1 MDNIMPIQELLR
13 LAVERGA
20 SDLHL
25 SVGYPPILR
34 VNGLLTPLPMPPY
47 TDEMLEREIMS
58 LLTSEQQRKFKAK
71 KDLDFAYMIPKLAR
85 FRVNVFY
92 QFGGIGAAFR
102 IIPSEIRTLE
112 DLPAPEGVIEL
123 TKKRQGLILVTGPT
137 GCGKST
143 TLAAMINRIDSERH
157 AHIITIEDP
166 IEYIFEGKNCLINQ
180 REIGTHAISFAD
192 ALKSALR
199 EDPDV
204 ILVGEM
210 RDLETISLAL
220 TAAETGHLVLSTLH
234 TNNVAETVDRVINVF
249 PGDQQNFIRSIFAN
263 VIEGIISQSLVI
275 SKDGQRRLAV
285 MEVLIATPAIRN
297 LIRENK
303 SYQIL
308 STVQMSTKEK
318 MQTFDQALIDL
329 YNRGLISYETV
340 LENARDKTFVTESLK
355 PKNTIS
361 VR

>member
-1 MDNIMPIQELLR
+1 MEKTPSLSQLLQ
-13 LAVERGA
+13 LAVKHEA

-34 VNGLLTPLPMPPY
+34 VNGVLTTLPLPPY
-47 TDEMLEREIMS
+47 TNDRLENELLS
-58 LLTSEQQRKFKAK
+58 LLDAHQRQRLQVDKNI
-71 KDLDFAYMIPKLAR
+71 DFAFSTPDAR
-85 FRVNVFY
+85 FRVNIFY
-92 QFGGIGAAFR
+92 QLAGIAAAVR
-102 IIPSEIRTLE
+102 VLSTRIRTLE
-112 DLPAPEGVIEL
+112 DLPAPPALADLVR
-123 TKKRQGLILVTGPT
+123 KKQGLILVTGPT

-143 TLAAMINRIDSERH
+143 TLAAMIDRIDSERH

-166 IEYIFEGKNCLINQ
+166 IEYIFEGRNCLINQ
-180 REIGTHAISFAD
+180 REIGRHAKSFAE
-192 ALKSALR
+192 ALRSALR

-249 PGDQQNFIRSIFAN
+249 PGEQQNFVRHIFAN
-263 VIEGIISQSLVI
+263 VIQGIISQSLV
-275 SKDGQRRLAV
+275 SKRDGTRRIAV

-303 SYQIL
+303 SHQIL
-308 STVQMSTKEK
+308 SVVQMSTQEK
-318 MQTFDQALIDL
+318 MQTFDQALISL
-329 YNRGLISYETV
+329 YNEGLISYDTAISF
-340 LENARDKTFVTESLK
+340 ARDPAFVES
-355 PKNTIS
+355 S
-361 VR
+361 VKMSK